1 MVFGS
6 PQQHGWNE
14 DYSLE
19 WVDEI
24 FPTDT
29 ANHLDKRYV
38 EYDYDTNSQDED
50 GLKYDK
56 DYFD

>member
-24 FPTDT
+24 FPIDT